1 MGIDGFAYAF
11 ASIVLITY
19 MSRLADSQHAASQYA
34 LLTSLCA
41 LPGSVLAGFSG
52 FVIEATGFP
61 AFFVGTS
68 LIGLPVAALC
78 LYVARRH
85 GPMEG

>member
-41 LPGSVLAGFSG
+41 CGERARRVLGLRHRGDGLS
-52 FVIEATGFP
+52 
-61 AFFVGTS
+61 AFFVGHL